1 MSVASQSSQRT
12 EKSELEQAI
21 ESGNWQ
27 AVSAAAQRM
36 SNSSS
41 GNLSSDEKA
50 RLQRAIASS
59 PAFNQRVIEDYNLDS
74 LIEQGDWPRVIAAAK
89 AATEGPD
96 QGVSSEEQ
104 EALAQAT
111 MWQAIA
117 NQSKQDGGQD
127 ASGAGDAAD
136 WAISRSLNAMNTP
149 GEQPTRTIN
158 DIADEESS
166 NASQYESG
174 SYGPSARSPDFKG
187 SMV

>member
-1 MSVASQSSQRT
+1 MQKSAKLEARAKASPKGSTSMSVASQSSQRT
-12 EKSELEQAI
+12 EKSELELAI

-74 LIEQGDWPRVIAAAK
+74 LIEQGDWPGVIAAAK

-117 NQSKQDGGQD
+117 NQSKNEAGQ
-127 ASGAGDAAD
+127 GER
-136 WAISRSLNAMNTP
+136 IVNA
-149 GEQPTRTIN
+149 
-158 DIADEESS
+158 
-166 NASQYESG
+166 
-174 SYGPSARSPDFKG
+174 
-187 SMV
+187 